1 MASLPPEADLIIV
14 GAGTAGCVLAARLSE
29 DPDLRVLVVE
39 AGRADRSPWI
49 HIPVGFSRLLDDAGL
64 NWCYETTSQSG
75 LAGRTVRWPRGKV
88 VGGSSAINGMVWVR
102 GAPYDYDRWAATVGD
117 STWSWTEAEALFRTC
132 EAAPSDADARLG
144 RDGRMPLAR
153 PRHDHP
159 LVSAFIE
166 AGVNAG
172 LAARRDLGIS
182 DHHGVGPYLTTIR
195 RGLRV
200 SAAGAYLE
208 PALRRDNLE
217 LATAS
222 TVCGVI
228 LASGNRAV
236 GVRLTRLG
244 TSVLVRAR
252 RGVVL
257 AAGAVDSPKLLM
269 LSGIGS
275 GSDLARLG
283 IPVAVES
290 PDVGRNLQDHFGV
303 RVIAE
308 VGRPITIND
317 DFRRPWRLV
326 GHALR
331 YAIARTGPLAMGGA
345 YAGAFFASDG
355 GDRPDMQIHFLPL
368 SSERRG
374 WTFHRFSGVT
384 ANVCQLRP
392 ASRGRIGLR
401 TADPAAPPRI
411 DPGYLSDEHDRE
423 IIVAGLRF
431 TRELF
436 RHPPLSTTY
445 GAEERMPGERCASD
459 AALLDY
465 ARDTGSTVFHPV
477 GTCRMGKHDGVVD
490 SSFRVRG
497 TRNLW
502 VADASV
508 MPHLPSGNTNAATMM
523 LAERAARVLKRAI
536 APRRATTP

>member
-1 MASLPPEADLIIV
+1 MASLPPEVDVIIV

-29 DPDLRVLVVE
+29 DPDLGVLVVE

-49 HIPVGFSRLLDDAGL
+49 HIPVGFSRLLDDADL
-64 NWCYETTSQSG
+64 DWRYETESQSD

-102 GAPYDYDRWAATVGD
+102 GAPHDFDRWAATVGD
-117 STWSWTEAEALFRTC
+117 PAWSWTEAGALFRTC

-172 LAARRDLGIS
+172 LDERRDLSIS
-182 DHHGVGPYLTTIR
+182 DRNGVGPYLTTIR
-195 RGLRV
+195 RGVRV
-200 SAAGAYLE
+200 SAAGAYLK
-208 PALRRDNLE
+208 PALGRDNLE

-222 TVCGVI
+222 TVCGVT

-236 GVRLTRLG
+236 GVRLDRLG
-244 TSVLVRAR
+244 TPALVRAR

-257 AAGAVDSPKLLM
+257 AAGAVDTPKLLM

-275 GSDLARLG
+275 GPDLARLG
-283 IPVAVES
+283 IPIAVES
-290 PDVGRNLQDHFGV
+290 PEVGRNLQDHFGV

-308 VGRPITIND
+308 VARPVTIND
-317 DFRRPWRLV
+317 DFRRPWRLA

-384 ANVCQLRP
+384 ANVCHLRP
-392 ASRGRIGLR
+392 ASRGRIGLGS
-401 TADPAAPPRI
+401 ADPAAPPCI
-411 DPGYLSDEHDRE
+411 DPAYLSDERDLKA
-423 IIVAGLRF
+423 IVAGLRF

-436 RHPPLSTTY
+436 RHPPLSTRY
-445 GAEERMPGERCASD
+445 GATERMPGERCASD

-477 GTCRMGKHDGVVD
+477 GTCRMGKDDGVVD
-490 SSFRVRG
+490 PSFRVRG

-508 MPHLPSGNTNAATMM
+508 MPHLPSGNTNAATLM

-536 APRRATTP
+536 APRSATTP

>member
-1 MASLPPEADLIIV
+1 MASLPPEADVIIV

-64 NWCYETTSQSG
+64 NWCYETESQFG
-75 LAGRTVRWPRGKV
+75 LAGRTIPWPRGKV

-102 GAPYDYDRWAATVGD
+102 GAPRDYDRWAATVGD
-117 STWSWTEAEALFRTC
+117 PVWSWTETEALFRRC

-159 LVSAFIE
+159 LVRAFIE

-172 LAARRDLGIS
+172 LAERRDLGIS
-182 DHHGVGPYLTTIR
+182 DHVGVGPYLTTIR

-200 SAAGAYLE
+200 SAAGAYLK

-222 TVCGVI
+222 TVCGVT
-228 LASGNRAV
+228 LASGHRAV

-244 TSVLVRAR
+244 TPVLVRAR

-257 AAGAVDSPKLLM
+257 AAGAVDTPKLLM

-275 GSDLARLG
+275 GPDLAGLG

-290 PDVGRNLQDHFGV
+290 PEVGGNLQDHFGV
-303 RVIAE
+303 RVVAE

-317 DFRRPWRLV
+317 DFRRPWRLA

-331 YAIARTGPLAMGGA
+331 YAVARTGPLAMGGA

-392 ASRGRIGLR
+392 ASRGRIGLGSADPR
-401 TADPAAPPRI
+401 HRLASIPATCPTSATERPSSRVSASPASCSAIHHYRRGTAPRRGCPGSGTQAMQHSWTTPATPAAPSSTRSAPAAWARTTASSTRASGCGAPRI
-411 DPGYLSDEHDRE
+411 CGWPTPRSCRTSPP
-423 IIVAGLRF
+423 A
-431 TRELF
+431 TR
-436 RHPPLSTTY
+436 
-445 GAEERMPGERCASD
+445 
-459 AALLDY
+459 
-465 ARDTGSTVFHPV
+465 
-477 GTCRMGKHDGVVD
+477 
-490 SSFRVRG
+490 
-497 TRNLW
+497 TRQ
-502 VADASV
+502 
-508 MPHLPSGNTNAATMM
+508 
-523 LAERAARVLKRAI
+523 R
-536 APRRATTP
+536 

>member
-1 MASLPPEADLIIV
+1 MPSLPPEADVIIV

-39 AGRADRSPWI
+39 AGRADRNPWI
-49 HIPVGFSRLLDDAGL
+49 HIPAGFSRLLGDAGL
-64 NWCYETTSQSG
+64 DWCYETESQAG
-75 LAGRTVRWPRGKV
+75 LTGRTVRWPRGKV

-102 GAPYDYDRWAATVGD
+102 GAPQDFDRWAAAVGD
-117 STWSWTEAEALFRTC
+117 PAWSWTEAEALFRTC

-144 RDGRMPLAR
+144 RDGRMPLSR

-172 LAARRDLGIS
+172 LAERRDLGIS
-182 DHHGVGPYLTTIR
+182 DRNGVGPYLTTIR

-200 SAAGAYLE
+200 SAAGAYLK
-208 PALRRDNLE
+208 PALRRGNVE

-222 TVCGVI
+222 TVCGLA
-228 LASGNRAV
+228 LASGHRAV
-236 GVRLTRLG
+236 GVRLDRLG

-257 AAGAVDSPKLLM
+257 AAGAVDTPKLLM

-275 GSDLARLG
+275 GPDLARLG
-283 IPVAVES
+283 IPIVVES

-308 VGRPITIND
+308 VARPVTIND
-317 DFRRPWRLV
+317 DFRRPWRLA
-326 GHALR
+326 GHVLR
-331 YAIARTGPLAMGGA
+331 YAIARTGPMAMGGA
-345 YAGAFFASDG
+345 YAGAFFSRDG

-368 SSERRG
+368 SGERRG

-392 ASRGRIGLR
+392 ASRGRIGLGS
-401 TADPAAPPRI
+401 ADPAAPPCI
-411 DPGYLSDEHDRE
+411 DPGYLSDERDRKA
-423 IIVAGLRF
+423 IVAGLRF

-436 RHPPLSTTY
+436 HHPPFSTTY

-465 ARDTGSTVFHPV
+465 ARTTGSTVFHPV

-497 TRNLW
+497 ARNLW

-508 MPHLPSGNTNAATMM
+508 MPHLPSGNTNAATLM

-536 APRRATTP
+536 APRSATAP

>member
-1 MASLPPEADLIIV
+1 MPSLPPEADVIIV

-49 HIPVGFSRLLDDAGL
+49 HIPVGFSRLLDDTGL
-64 NWCYETTSQSG
+64 NWCYETESQAG
-75 LAGRTVRWPRGKV
+75 LAGRRVRWPRGKV

-102 GAPYDYDRWAATVGD
+102 GAPHDFDRWAATVGD
-117 STWSWTEAEALFRTC
+117 PAWSWTEAAALFRTC

-172 LAARRDLGIS
+172 LAERRDLSIS
-182 DHHGVGPYLTTIR
+182 DRNGVGPYLTTIR

-200 SAAGAYLE
+200 SAAGAYLK
-208 PALRRDNLE
+208 PALRRDNVE

-222 TVCGVI
+222 TVCGLT
-228 LASGNRAV
+228 LASGHRVV
-236 GVRLTRLG
+236 GVRLNRLG

-257 AAGAVDSPKLLM
+257 AAGAVDTPKLLM

-275 GSDLARLG
+275 GPDLARLG
-283 IPVAVES
+283 IPIVVES
-290 PDVGRNLQDHFGV
+290 PDVGRNLQDHFGI

-308 VGRPITIND
+308 VARPVTIND
-317 DFRRPWRLV
+317 DFRRPWRLA
-326 GHALR
+326 GHVLR
-331 YAIARTGPLAMGGA
+331 YAIARTGPMAMGGA
-345 YAGAFFASDG
+345 YAGAFFSCDG

-392 ASRGRIGLR
+392 ASRGRIDLGS
-401 TADPAAPPRI
+401 ADPAAPPCI
-411 DPGYLSDEHDRE
+411 DPGYLSDERDRKA
-423 IIVAGLRF
+423 IVAGLRF

-436 RHPPLSTTY
+436 HHPPFSTMY

-465 ARDTGSTVFHPV
+465 ARTTGSTVFHPV

-490 SSFRVRG
+490 PSFRVRG

-508 MPHLPSGNTNAATMM
+508 MPHLPSGNTNAATLM

-536 APRRATTP
+536 ASRSATTP

>member
-1 MASLPPEADLIIV
+1 M
-14 GAGTAGCVLAARLSE
+14 
-29 DPDLRVLVVE
+29 
-39 AGRADRSPWI
+39 
-49 HIPVGFSRLLDDAGL
+49 
-64 NWCYETTSQSG
+64 
-75 LAGRTVRWPRGKV
+75 
-88 VGGSSAINGMVWVR
+88 
-102 GAPYDYDRWAATVGD
+102 
-117 STWSWTEAEALFRTC
+117 
-132 EAAPSDADARLG
+132 
-144 RDGRMPLAR
+144 
-153 PRHDHP
+153 
-159 LVSAFIE
+159 
-166 AGVNAG
+166 
-172 LAARRDLGIS
+172 
-182 DHHGVGPYLTTIR
+182 
-195 RGLRV
+195 
-200 SAAGAYLE
+200 SAAGAYLK

-222 TVCGVI
+222 TVCGVT
-228 LASGNRAV
+228 LDSGHRAV

-244 TSVLVRAR
+244 TPALVRAR

-275 GSDLARLG
+275 GPDLARLG

-290 PDVGRNLQDHFGV
+290 PEVGRNLQDHFGV

-392 ASRGRIGLR
+392 ASRGRIGLGS
-401 TADPAAPPRI
+401 ADPAAPPRI
-411 DPGYLSDEHDRE
+411 DPGYLSDERDRKA
-423 IIVAGLRF
+423 IVAGLRF

-436 RHPPLSTTY
+436 RHPPFSTRY
-445 GAEERMPGERCASD
+445 GAEEKMPGERCASD

-465 ARDTGSTVFHPV
+465 ARNTGSTVFHPV
-477 GTCRMGKHDGVVD
+477 GTCRMGRHDGVVD

-523 LAERAARVLKRAI
+523 LAERAARVLKQAI
-536 APRRATTP
+536 APTRGTTP

>member
-1 MASLPPEADLIIV
+1 MASLPPEVDVIIV

-49 HIPVGFSRLLDDAGL
+49 HIPVGFSRLLDDTGL
-64 NWCYETTSQSG
+64 NWCYETESQSD

-102 GAPYDYDRWAATVGD
+102 GAPQDFDRWAAMVGD
-117 STWSWTEAEALFRTC
+117 PAWSWTEAETLFRTC
-132 EAAPSDADARLG
+132 ESAPADADARLG

-172 LAARRDLGIS
+172 LAERRDLSIS
-182 DHHGVGPYLTTIR
+182 DHVGVGPYLTTIR

-200 SAAGAYLE
+200 SAAGAYLR
-208 PALRRDNLE
+208 PALRRDNLA

-222 TVCGVI
+222 TVCSVT
-228 LASGNRAV
+228 LASGHRAA

-244 TSVLVRAR
+244 APAIVRAR

-257 AAGAVDSPKLLM
+257 AAGAVDTPKLLM

-275 GSDLARLG
+275 GPDLARLG
-283 IPVAVES
+283 IPVAAES

-317 DFRRPWRLV
+317 DFRRPWRLA

-331 YAIARTGPLAMGGA
+331 YAVARTGPLAMGGA
-345 YAGAFFASDG
+345 YAGAFFSSDG

-392 ASRGRIGLR
+392 ASRGRIGLGS
-401 TADPAAPPRI
+401 ADPAAPPCI
-411 DPGYLSDEHDRE
+411 DPAYLSDERDRKA
-423 IIVAGLRF
+423 IVAGIRF

-436 RHPPLSTTY
+436 RHPPFSTRY
-445 GAEERMPGERCASD
+445 GARERMPGERCASD

-477 GTCRMGKHDGVVD
+477 GTCRMGKDDGVVD
-490 SSFRVRG
+490 PGFRVRG

-508 MPHLPSGNTNAATMM
+508 IPHLPSGNTNAATLM
-523 LAERAARVLKRAI
+523 LAERAARVLKQAI
-536 APRRATTP
+536 APRSATTP

>member
-1 MASLPPEADLIIV
+1 MASLPPEVDVIIV

-49 HIPVGFSRLLDDAGL
+49 HIPVGFSRLLDDTGL
-64 NWCYETTSQSG
+64 NWCYETESQSD

-102 GAPYDYDRWAATVGD
+102 GAPQDFDRWAAMVGD
-117 STWSWTEAEALFRTC
+117 PAWSWTEAETLFRTC
-132 EAAPSDADARLG
+132 ESAPADADARLG

-172 LAARRDLGIS
+172 LAERRDLSIS
-182 DHHGVGPYLTTIR
+182 DHVGVGPYLTTIR

-200 SAAGAYLE
+200 SAAGAYLR
-208 PALRRDNLE
+208 PALRRDNLA

-222 TVCGVI
+222 TVCSVT
-228 LASGNRAV
+228 LASGHRAA

-244 TSVLVRAR
+244 APAIVRAR

-257 AAGAVDSPKLLM
+257 AAGAVDTPKLLM

-275 GSDLARLG
+275 GPDLARLG
-283 IPVAVES
+283 IPVAAES

-317 DFRRPWRLV
+317 DFRRPWRLA

-331 YAIARTGPLAMGGA
+331 YAVARTGPLAMGGA
-345 YAGAFFASDG
+345 YAGAFFSSDG

-392 ASRGRIGLR
+392 ASRGRIGLGS
-401 TADPAAPPRI
+401 ADPAAPPCI
-411 DPGYLSDEHDRE
+411 DPGYLSDERDRKA
-423 IIVAGLRF
+423 IVAGLRF

-436 RHPPLSTTY
+436 RHPPLSTRY
-445 GAEERMPGERCASD
+445 GARERMPGERCASD

-477 GTCRMGKHDGVVD
+477 GTCRMGRDDGVVD
-490 SSFRVRG
+490 PSFRVRG

-508 MPHLPSGNTNAATMM
+508 MPHLPSGNTNAATLM
-523 LAERAARVLKRAI
+523 LAERAARFLKRAI
-536 APRRATTP
+536 APRSATTP

>member
-1 MASLPPEADLIIV
+1 M

-49 HIPVGFSRLLDDAGL
+49 HIPVGFSRLLDDADL
-64 NWCYETTSQSG
+64 NWCYETESQSG

-102 GAPYDYDRWAATVGD
+102 GAPQDYDRWAATVGD
-117 STWSWTEAEALFRTC
+117 PAWSWTEAEALFRTC
-132 EAAPSDADARLG
+132 EAAPADADARLG
-144 RDGRMPLAR
+144 RDGRMPLGR

-159 LVSAFIE
+159 LVRAFIE

-172 LAARRDLGIS
+172 LAERRDLGIS
-182 DHHGVGPYLTTIR
+182 DRDGVGPYLTTIR
-195 RGLRV
+195 RGVRV
-200 SAAGAYLE
+200 SAAGAYLK
-208 PALRRDNLE
+208 PALGRDNLE
-217 LATAS
+217 LATES
-222 TVCGVI
+222 TVRGVT
-228 LASGNRAV
+228 LDAGRRAV
-236 GVRLTRLG
+236 GVRLTRHG
-244 TSVLVRAR
+244 TPGLVRAR
-252 RGVVL
+252 RGVIL

-275 GSDLARLG
+275 GPDLAGLG

-290 PDVGRNLQDHFGV
+290 PEVGRNLQDHLGV
-303 RVIAE
+303 RIIAE

-317 DFRRPWRLV
+317 DFRRPWRLA

-331 YAIARTGPLAMGGA
+331 YAVARTGPLAMGGA
-345 YAGAFFASDG
+345 WAGAFFASDG

-384 ANVCQLRP
+384 ANVCQLQP
-392 ASRGRIGLR
+392 ASRGRIGLGS
-401 TADPAAPPRI
+401 ADPAAPPCI
-411 DPGYLSDEHDRE
+411 DPRYLSDERDRKA
-423 IIVAGLRF
+423 IVAGLRF
-431 TRELF
+431 TRALF
-436 RHPPLSTTY
+436 RRPPFSTRY
-445 GAEERMPGERCASD
+445 GAGERMPGARCASD

-477 GTCRMGKHDGVVD
+477 GTCRMGKDDGVVD
-490 SSFRVRG
+490 PSFRVRG
-497 TRNLW
+497 TRSLW

-523 LAERAARVLKRAI
+523 LAERAARVLKQAI
-536 APRRATTP
+536 APGRATTP

>member
-1 MASLPPEADLIIV
+1 MPSLPPEADVIIV

-39 AGRADRSPWI
+39 AGRAARSPWI

-64 NWCYETTSQSG
+64 NWCYETESQAG

-102 GAPYDYDRWAATVGD
+102 GAPHDFDRWAATVGD
-117 STWSWTEAEALFRTC
+117 PTWSWTEAEALFRAC
-132 EAAPSDADARLG
+132 EAAPADADARLG

-172 LAARRDLGIS
+172 LAERRDLSIS
-182 DHHGVGPYLTTIR
+182 DRNGVGPYLTTIR

-200 SAAGAYLE
+200 SAASTYLK
-208 PALRRDNLE
+208 PALRRDNVE

-222 TVCGVI
+222 TVCGLT
-228 LASGNRAV
+228 LASGHQAV
-236 GVRLTRLG
+236 GVRLDRLG

-252 RGVVL
+252 RGVIL
-257 AAGAVDSPKLLM
+257 AAGAVDTPKLLM

-275 GSDLARLG
+275 GPDLARLG
-283 IPVAVES
+283 IPIVVES

-308 VGRPITIND
+308 VARPVTIND
-317 DFRRPWRLV
+317 DFRRPWRLA
-326 GHALR
+326 GHVLR
-331 YAIARTGPLAMGGA
+331 YAIARTGPIAMGGA
-345 YAGAFFASDG
+345 YAGAFFSCDG

-392 ASRGRIGLR
+392 ASRGRIDLGS
-401 TADPAAPPRI
+401 ADPAAPPCI
-411 DPGYLSDEHDRE
+411 DPCYLSDERDRKA
-423 IIVAGLRF
+423 IVAGLRF

-436 RHPPLSTTY
+436 RHPPFSTMY

-465 ARDTGSTVFHPV
+465 ARTTGSTVFHPV

-508 MPHLPSGNTNAATMM
+508 MPHLPSGNTNAATLM
-523 LAERAARVLKRAI
+523 LAERAARILKRAI
-536 APRRATTP
+536 APRSATTP

>member
-1 MASLPPEADLIIV
+1 MASLPPETDVIIV

-29 DPDLRVLVVE
+29 DSDLRVLVVE

-49 HIPVGFSRLLDDAGL
+49 HIPVGFSRLLDDADL
-64 NWCYETTSQSG
+64 NWCYETESQVG

-102 GAPYDYDRWAATVGD
+102 GAPDDYDRWAATVGD
-117 STWSWTEAEALFRTC
+117 PAWSWAEAEALFRTC

-166 AGVNAG
+166 AGVDAG
-172 LAARRDLGIS
+172 LDERSDLSIS
-182 DHHGVGPYLTTIR
+182 DHVGVGPYLTTIC

-200 SAAGAYLE
+200 SAAGAYLK

-222 TVCGVI
+222 MVCGVI
-228 LASGNRAV
+228 LDSGRRAI
-236 GVRLTRLG
+236 GVHLTHLG
-244 TSVLVRAR
+244 TPAIVRAR
-252 RGVVL
+252 LGVVL
-257 AAGAVDSPKLLM
+257 AAGAVDTPKLLM

-275 GSDLARLG
+275 GPNLARFG

-290 PDVGRNLQDHFGV
+290 PEVGRNLQDHFGV

-317 DFRRPWRLV
+317 DFRRPWRLA

-331 YAIARTGPLAMGGA
+331 YAFARTGPVAMGGA
-345 YAGAFFASDG
+345 YAGAFFSSDG
-355 GDRPDMQIHFLPL
+355 GDRPDTQIHFLPL

-392 ASRGRIGLR
+392 ASRGRIDLGS
-401 TADPAAPPRI
+401 ADPAAAPCI
-411 DPGYLSDEHDRE
+411 DPAYLSDERDRKA
-423 IIVAGLRF
+423 IVAGLRF

-436 RHPPLSTTY
+436 RRPPFSTRY
-445 GAEERMPGERCASD
+445 DAEERMPGERCASD
-459 AALLDY
+459 TALLDY
-465 ARDTGSTVFHPV
+465 ARNTGSTVFHPV

-497 TRNLW
+497 ATNLW

-508 MPHLPSGNTNAATMM
+508 MPHLPSGNTNAATLM
-523 LAERAARVLKRAI
+523 LAERAARVLKRTI
-536 APRRATTP
+536 APRSATTP

>member
-1 MASLPPEADLIIV
+1 MASLPPEADVIIV

-49 HIPVGFSRLLDDAGL
+49 HIPVGFSRLLGHAGL
-64 NWCYETTSQSG
+64 NWCYETEPQSG
-75 LAGRTVRWPRGKV
+75 LAGRTIRWPRGKV

-102 GAPYDYDRWAATVGD
+102 GAPHDYDRWAATVGD
-117 STWSWTEAEALFRTC
+117 SAWSWAKAEALFRTC

-144 RDGRMPLAR
+144 RDGRVPLAR

-159 LVSAFIE
+159 LVRAFVE

-172 LAARRDLGIS
+172 LAERRDLGIS
-182 DHHGVGPYLTTIR
+182 DRDGVGPYLTTIR

-200 SAAGAYLE
+200 SAAGAYLK

-222 TVCGVI
+222 TVCGVA
-228 LASGNRAV
+228 LNSGHRAV

-244 TSVLVRAR
+244 TPVLVRAR

-275 GSDLARLG
+275 GPDLARLG

-290 PDVGRNLQDHFGV
+290 PEVGRNLQDHFGV

-331 YAIARTGPLAMGGA
+331 YAVARTGPLAMGGA

-384 ANVCQLRP
+384 ANVCQLQP
-392 ASRGRIGLR
+392 ASRGRIGLAS
-401 TADPAAPPRI
+401 ADPAAPPLI
-411 DPGYLSDEHDRE
+411 DPGYLSEECDRKA
-423 IIVAGLRF
+423 IVAGIRF

-436 RHPPLSTTY
+436 RHPPLSTLY

-465 ARDTGSTVFHPV
+465 ARNTGSTVFHPV
-477 GTCRMGKHDGVVD
+477 GTCRMGRDDGVVD

-523 LAERAARVLKRAI
+523 LAERAASVLKQAI
-536 APRRATTP
+536 APPRGTTP